1 MTSTVKTETLAIW
14 LSRFLRFALGLLML
28 WLAYSYDDAQILYFV
43 GALIFATGFLKPKRC
58 IDGACDIPP
67 K

>member
-1 MTSTVKTETLAIW
+1 MTSSAKTESLAIW
-14 LSRFLRFALGLLML
+14 LSRLLRFGLGLLML

-43 GALIFATGFLKPKRC
+43 GAVVFATGFIRPRRC
-58 IDGACDIPP
+58 IDGACEIPQ